1 MEASR
6 TPTAI
11 SVARRKSNR
20 SPTYT
25 CVSNCKDSRG
35 KKGGRR
41 YLARRQRYVV
51 GLRFSASPLKRNFR
65 DYTKTQRGL
74 LYSLIRSGRWINPSI
89 FTASPHTASF
99 PCSLSLS
106 LSLSLSV
113 YTYVCVRVS
122 RSSVSFTPPFWLCVC
137 SGLFT
142 DTVTDVSRENPR
154 ASSPPAIAD
163 GPGFRILPR

>member
-106 LSLSLSV
+106 LSLSVCLYICVCACISLFRFLYAAVLALCVFWSV
-113 YTYVCVRVS
+113 YRHCDRCFS
-122 RSSVSFTPPFWLCVC
+122 
-137 SGLFT
+137 
-142 DTVTDVSRENPR
+142 
-154 ASSPPAIAD
+154 
-163 GPGFRILPR
+163 